1 MPIQTL
7 LNPRKGAVLEAEQAL
22 KAACASFDSAELS
35 NLLQQSE
42 QALRAAG
49 WQHAARFN
57 QALLTAV
64 PFMLDDEEQRP
75 SFESALIDFTKALC
89 RGNLNELACS
99 TQLIEHYRVLS
110 ASANP
115 KRFAMITSITS
126 ISSISFDE
134 FALAERLIPQAWLRT
149 ELKIDEI
156 SSIRERYEQALLIV
170 LRASAQQISPST
182 ELALEELN
190 ECLAALAHPS
200 PYNFWHLASACVRA
214 QQQAGYA
221 YDEHTKRLYARYNLL
236 LHEQMKQMK
245 QIEAANGITHAPSSV
260 VRASVALLWRAFAI
274 EGAAPNNGEYVQ
286 LLRDYGLSV
295 AWRQIDFDEEQIA
308 DYTKGMQL
316 LYDADNSTYQQIGA
330 LAVTQGDYEDFLAMA
345 DLSVATLA
353 KYTDAAIASDKP
365 QAGLALQ
372 ASESA
377 YWLTTL
383 ASQIGLVKLAWLA
396 DMLGLAWRRYAYIAA
411 QLIEVPSPD
420 ILQEG
425 SAILEEKLKQFS
437 SGTLPDEIP
446 EDYCVQLTEFIESMN
461 EC

>member
-7 LNPRKGAVLEAEQAL
+7 LNSRKGAVLEAEQAL
-22 KAACASFDSAELS
+22 KAACATLDSADLS
-35 NLLQQSE
+35 HLLQQSE

-64 PFMLDDEEQRP
+64 PFMIDDEEQRP
-75 SFESALIDFTKALC
+75 SFEAALIDFTQALC
-89 RGNLNELACS
+89 RCNLNELACS

-115 KRFAMITSITS
+115 ERSAMIPF
-126 ISSISFDE
+126 ISFDE
-134 FALAERLIPQAWLRT
+134 FALAERLVPQAWLRT
-149 ELKIDEI
+149 ELKADDII
-156 SSIRERYEQALLIV
+156 SIRERYEQALLIV
-170 LRASAQQISPST
+170 LRTSAQQIPPST
-182 ELALEELN
+182 EIALEELN

-200 PYNFWHLASACVRA
+200 PYNFWHLASACLRA
-214 QQQAGYA
+214 QLQAGCA
-221 YDEHTKRLYARYNLL
+221 YDEHAKRLYARYNLL

-245 QIEAANGITHAPSSV
+245 QIEAANGIARAPSSV

-274 EGAAPNNGEYVQ
+274 EGAAPNSGEYVQ

-295 AWRQIDFDEEQIA
+295 AWRQLDFDEEQVA
-308 DYTKGMQL
+308 EYTKGMQL
-316 LYDADNSTYQQIGA
+316 LYEADNSTSQQIGA
-330 LAVTQGDYEDFLAMA
+330 LAVTQGAYEDFLAMA

-353 KYTDAAIASDKP
+353 KYTDAAMASDKP

-396 DMLGLAWRRYAYIAA
+396 EMLGLAWRRYAYIAA
-411 QLIEVPSPD
+411 QLIEVPSPEV
-420 ILQEG
+420 LQEG

-437 SGTLPDEIP
+437 SGRLPDEIP
-446 EDYCVQLTEFIESMN
+446 EDYCAQLTEFIESMD